1 MNDVSATWCALPWQG
16 AVLQPWGDTQVCC
29 LVDSI
34 RKSSIDEYINSSELA
49 ALKQDML
56 DGKKPTQC
64 NVCWKNEQQGLT
76 SWRQRKNKQFSH
88 LTSTD
93 QKKDVA
99 YHSLD
104 YIELY
109 ISNKC
114 NSKCRMCKPKWSTAW
129 IPEYRDPTIKSIFNY
144 SQEVEQQVVKYNH
157 LSKDVLDDLVT
168 RINDKE
174 THTYLSLRGG
184 EPCYA
189 EETFHVLSKIKNP
202 ANVSIDLTTNGTIV
216 NKNILQILSR
226 FKGILLGLSI
236 DASQGLNQYIRG
248 NDTPN
253 SILIE
258 NIKQY
263 LNLPNID
270 SFFISNTIMIY
281 NAFDNNK
288 MKTELDSALGFT
300 PTYDDKILYHPA
312 HLKIH
317 ILPSDIKRKIPNYEI
332 MTSAYTGQEDKTLLN
347 KWYVFTKKVDEL
359 RKQNI
364 ISMVPELALLYMDLE
379 NG

>member
-1 MNDVSATWCALPWQG
+1 MTEISDTWCALPWQG
-16 AVLQPWGDTQVCC
+16 VVMQPWGDAQVCC

-34 RKSSIDEYINSSELA
+34 RKSSVNEYVSSNELLQ
-49 ALKQDML
+49 LKKDML
-56 DGKKPTQC
+56 AGKKPEQC

-88 LTSTD
+88 LTSLD
-93 QKKDVA
+93 QKQDPLFF
-99 YHSLD
+99 SLD
-104 YIELY
+104 YVELY

-129 IPEYRDPTIKSIFNY
+129 IPEYKDATVKSIFNY
-144 SQEVEQQVVKYNH
+144 STEVEKHVVKYNH
-157 LSKDVLDDLVT
+157 LSTDILDDLAD
-168 RINDKE
+168 RINSKE
-174 THTYLSLRGG
+174 SHTVLSLRGG

-189 EETFHVLSKIKNP
+189 EETFYLLSNIKNP
-202 ANVSIDLTTNGTIV
+202 RNVSLDLTTNGTIV
-216 NKNILQILSR
+216 NKTILHTLSK

-236 DASQGLNQYIRG
+236 DASEGLNQYIRG
-248 NDTPN
+248 NDTSN

-258 NIKQY
+258 NIRQY

-270 SFFISNTIMIY
+270 NFFISNTIMIY
-281 NAFDNNK
+281 NAFDNFK
-288 MKTELDSALGFT
+288 MKNEINSMLGFA
-300 PTYDDKILYHPA
+300 PAYDDKILYHPA

-317 ILPSDIKRKIPNYEI
+317 ILPDRIKKLIPNYEI
-332 MTSAYTGQEDKTLLN
+332 MMAANTGKEDATLMN
-347 KWYVFTKKVDEL
+347 KWYVFTKKIDEL

-364 ISMVPELALLYMDLE
+364 TSMVPELEVLYTDLE

>member
-1 MNDVSATWCALPWQG
+1 MDNTSESWCALPWQG
-16 AVLQPWGDTQVCC
+16 VVLQPWGDAQVCC

-34 RKSSIDEYINSSELA
+34 RQPSIREYIESPELKV
-49 ALKQDML
+49 LKQSML
-56 DGKKPTQC
+56 DGKKPPEC
-64 NVCWKNEQQGLT
+64 NVCWKNEANGLT
-76 SWRQRKNKQFSH
+76 SWRQRKNKQFSY
-88 LTSTD
+88 LTSLE
-93 QKKDVA
+93 QKKDVS

-129 IPEYRDPTIKSIFNY
+129 IPEYKDPIVKSIFNY
-144 SQEVEQQVVKYNH
+144 SPEVEKTVVKYNH
-157 LSKDVLDDLVT
+157 LSTDVLDDIVD
-168 RINDKE
+168 RINNKD

-202 ANVSIDLTTNGTIV
+202 SNVSIDLTTNGTVV
-216 NKNILQILSR
+216 NKNILDTLSK

-236 DASQGLNQYIRG
+236 DASEGLNQYIRG

-253 SILIE
+253 SVLIE

-281 NAFDNNK
+281 NAFDNFK
-288 MKTELDSALGFT
+288 MKSQLELALGFV
-300 PTYDDKILYHPA
+300 PMYDDKILYHPA

-317 ILPSDIKRKIPNYEI
+317 ILPNEIKKEI
-332 MTSAYTGQEDKTLLN
+332 LNQEISTAAFTGQENIELLK
-347 KWYVFTKKVDEL
+347 KWYIFTKRIDEL
-359 RKQNI
+359 RKQSI
-364 ISMVPELALLYMDLE
+364 VDMVPELRTMYIGLE